1 MMTRCSLAAVALLAC
16 VGMTPAAAQRDSTA
30 TVDRAYEALG
40 PRVREVAEN
49 YLRTDCEIGEV
60 GVALRALLQVADSA
74 KPYLV
79 AVQKEGPPSRVLG
92 EFQRGLDNTWQAR
105 QEFLKTPDARELGQR
120 SFEMMTAI
128 TRDQYMKEQQAGIQA
143 KYRERAALGLRAME
157 GPARKK

>member
-1 MMTRCSLAAVALLAC
+1 MIACRLLGATLVLVCSSVA
-16 VGMTPAAAQRDSTA
+16 TAAQQTLSTA
-30 TVDRAYEALG
+30 TVDRAYEALDK
-40 PRVREVAEN
+40 RVRDISEN

-74 KPYLV
+74 KPYLA
-79 AVQKEGPPSRVLG
+79 AVQKEGPPSTVLA

-128 TRDQYMKEQQAGIQA
+128 TRDQYMKEQQAAIQA
-143 KYRERAALGLRAME
+143 KYRERAALALRAMAA
-157 GPARKK
+157 GKPQ